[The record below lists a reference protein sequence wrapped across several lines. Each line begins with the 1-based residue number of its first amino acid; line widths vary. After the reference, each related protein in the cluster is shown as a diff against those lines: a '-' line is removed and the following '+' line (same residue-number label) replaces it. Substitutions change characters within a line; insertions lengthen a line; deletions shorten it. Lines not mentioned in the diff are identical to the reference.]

1 MANTI
6 SMTVPIIAGWLA
18 LSLWPAH
25 KQRAL
30 ADSEDDDSR
39 PPTNVAAP
47 DAA

>member
-30 ADSEDDDSR
+30 ADSEADDSR
-39 PPTNVAAP
+39 PPIDMGASKVA
-47 DAA
+47 

>member
-30 ADSEDDDSR
+30 ADSQDHDSR
-39 PPTNVAAP
+39 QPIDIVASKVA
-47 DAA
+47 